1 MNSSAAS
8 DVYKRQIKNYVCGFD
23 EVGKGA
29 IAGPVVVASVVFYNY
44 SSIPEGIRDSKKI
57 SAVNRL
63 ILYKKIKRVA
73 CVGLGIVMPNI
84 IDKIGISRATNLAA
98 QRSIPQHINVKKYLL
113 DGNIK
118 IDINDSVENIIKGD
132 ENYVSIAAASIIA
145 KVIRDKIMVNKN
157 KKNNK
162 YKWDKN
168 KGYGTKDHLLAIKN
182 YGITYFH
189 RKSFNL
195 NI

>member
-1 MNSSAAS
+1 MS
-8 DVYKRQIKNYVCGFD
+8 VKNYTCGFD

-44 SSIPEGIRDSKKI
+44 SNIPDGIKDSKKI
-57 SAVNRL
+57 SAIKRL
-63 ILYKKIKRVA
+63 ILYKKIKSIA
-73 CVGLGIVMPNI
+73 SVGLGIVMPHI
-84 IDKIGISRATNLAA
+84 IDKIGISKATDLAA
-98 QRSIPQHINVKKYLL
+98 QQSIPQHLKIKKNLL

-118 IDINDSVENIIKGD
+118 IDTNNSVVNIIKGD

-145 KVIRDKIMVNKN
+145 KVTRDKIMVSKS
-157 KKNNK
+157 KENNK

-168 KGYGTKDHLLAIKN
+168 KGYGTKHHLLAIKN
-182 YGITYFH
+182 YGITNFH

-195 NI
+195 HI

>member
-1 MNSSAAS
+1 MSI
-8 DVYKRQIKNYVCGFD
+8 RNYVCGFD

-44 SSIPEGIRDSKKI
+44 SNIPEGIKDSKKI

-73 CVGLGIVMPNI
+73 SVGLGIVMPNI
-84 IDKIGISRATNLAA
+84 IDRIGITKATNLAA
-98 QRSIPQHINVKKYLL
+98 QQSIPKHICIKKNLL

-118 IDINDSVENIIKGD
+118 IDTSNSVVNLIKGD
-132 ENYVSIAAASIIA
+132 ENYVSVAAASIIA
-145 KVIRDKIMVNKN
+145 KVTRDKIMVNKN
-157 KKNNK
+157 KENNN

-195 NI
+195 HI

>member
-1 MNSSAAS
+1 MPF
-8 DVYKRQIKNYVCGFD
+8 QNYVCGFD
-23 EVGKGA
+23 EVGRGA

-44 SSIPEGIRDSKKI
+44 SNIPNGIRDSKQI
-57 SAVNRL
+57 SHNKRL
-63 ILYKKIKRVA
+63 SLYHKIKNVA
-73 CVGLGIVMPNI
+73 SIGLGIVMPNV
-84 IDKIGISRATNLAA
+84 IDEIGISKATNLAA
-98 QRSIPQHINVKKYLL
+98 QKSIPKQLKLKKNLI

-118 IDINDSVENIIKGD
+118 IVTNYMVENIIKGD

-145 KVIRDKIMVNKN
+145 KVSRDAIMINKS

-182 YGITYFH
+182 YGITNFH

-195 NI
+195 YI

>member
-1 MNSSAAS
+1 MSI
-8 DVYKRQIKNYVCGFD
+8 QNYVCGFD
-23 EVGKGA
+23 EVGRGA
-29 IAGPVVVASVVFYNY
+29 IAGPVVVSSVVFYNY
-44 SSIPEGIRDSKKI
+44 SNIPDGIKDSKKI
-57 SAVNRL
+57 SADKRL

-73 CVGLGIVMPNI
+73 SVGLGIVMPNI
-84 IDKIGISRATNLAA
+84 IDKIGISKATNLAA
-98 QRSIPQHINVKKYLL
+98 QQSIPQHLSVKKYLL

-118 IDINDSVENIIKGD
+118 IDINNSVENIIKGD

-145 KVIRDKIMVNKN
+145 KVTRDKIMVNKN
-157 KKNNK
+157 KKYKK
-162 YKWDKN
+162 YKWNKN

-195 NI
+195 HI

>member
-1 MNSSAAS
+1 MST
-8 DVYKRQIKNYVCGFD
+8 QNYVCGFD
-23 EVGKGA
+23 EVGRGA

-44 SSIPEGIRDSKKI
+44 SNIPDGIKDSKKI
-57 SAVNRL
+57 SASKRL
-63 ILYKKIKRVA
+63 ILFKKIKRIA
-73 CVGLGIVMPNI
+73 SVGLGIVMPNI
-84 IDKIGISRATNLAA
+84 IDKIGISKATNLAA
-98 QRSIPQHINVKKYLL
+98 QQSIPQHLSVKKNLL

-118 IDINDSVENIIKGD
+118 IDTNNSVVNIIKGD

-145 KVIRDKIMVNKN
+145 KVTRDNIMINKSEEN
-157 KKNNK
+157 KK

-195 NI
+195 HI